1 MSLALMT
8 NADAIAS
15 PPSSGKM
22 PRKNRFRADG
32 NNVLR
37 KYQTHANAVMP

>member
-1 MSLALMT
+1 MSLALMPKA
-8 NADAIAS
+8 NAIAM

-22 PRKNRFRADG
+22 PRKNRFRADE
-32 NNVLR
+32 NSVLR